1 MKSFALMGAA
11 LALGLTLV
19 ASDADA
25 AKRFGGGKSSGM
37 QRQELS
43 QPKAPT
49 ATPATPAQQPG
60 AAAAPARSQAAAAA
74 PAAQPKRS
82 WMGPLAGLAAGIG
95 LAALASH
102 LGFGEELASMMM
114 MALIAFAVIAVI
126 GFFLRKRA
134 AANQPALAGAGAGGM
149 QYTANQG
156 AYDKA
161 PSSTATPAF
170 GGAAAPV
177 AAATAAAATTAAVGN
192 IPADFDADAFVRNAK
207 VNFIRLQAANDAR
220 NLEDI
225 REYTTPEM
233 FAGIKMNWMDDG
245 AAGQKTDVVSLKAE
259 VVDVSEEAERYIVSV
274 RFTGLLREETNAA
287 PEGIDEVWHLTKP
300 RSGNSGWL
308 VAGVQQNG

>member
-19 ASDADA
+19 AGDADA

-49 ATPATPAQQPG
+49 ATPATPAQAPG
-60 AAAAPARSQAAAAA
+60 AAAAPARAQQAAPAAAAQ
-74 PAAQPKRS
+74 AQPKRS

-102 LGFGEELASMMM
+102 FGFGEELASMMM

-134 AANQPALAGAGAGGM
+134 AANQPALAGAGAGAQGM
-149 QYTANQG
+149 PYMAKEADHGHAAPAYG
-156 AYDKA
+156 AA
-161 PSSTATPAF
+161 A
-170 GGAAAPV
+170 AAAPV
-177 AAATAAAATTAAVGN
+177 AAAAATAGSGA
-192 IPADFDADAFVRNAK
+192 IPADFDAEAFVRNAK

-233 FAGIKMNWMDDG
+233 FAEIKMNWMDQP
-245 AAGQKTDVVSLKAE
+245 AAPQKTDVVSLNAE
-259 VVDVSEEAERYIVSV
+259 VIDVTEEAERYIVSV
-274 RFTGLLREETNAA
+274 RFTGLLREEANAA
-287 PEGIDEVWHLTKP
+287 PEGIDEIWHLTKP
-300 RSGNSGWL
+300 RSGNAGWL
-308 VAGVQQNG
+308 VAGVQQNS